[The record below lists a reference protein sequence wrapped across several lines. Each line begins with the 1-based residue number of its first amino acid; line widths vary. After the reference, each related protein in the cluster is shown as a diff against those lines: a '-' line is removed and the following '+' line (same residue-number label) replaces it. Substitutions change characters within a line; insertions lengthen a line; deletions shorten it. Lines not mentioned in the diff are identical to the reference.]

1 MRIVLNKM
9 GSHKNKLS
17 DILKKS
23 GLRYTRQRQAVL
35 DELNRIQDHR
45 DVEDIYFS
53 MKRKGLKVS
62 RATVYRTLE
71 LLVKHNL
78 VRRLNLGEGKYR
90 FENRESKHHDHIIC
104 LDCNKI
110 MEFMNDRIEK
120 LQEEVAEDHGFTLI
134 KHIFQLYGSCVDE
147 SCPNK

>member
-1 MRIVLNKM
+1 MRLILNKM
-9 GSHKNKLS
+9 VSNKGKLTN
-17 DILKKS
+17 ILKKS

-35 DELNRIQDHR
+35 DELNRTQDHR

-53 MKRKGLKVS
+53 IRNRGLNVS

-78 VRRLNLGEGKYR
+78 VRRLDLGEGKYR
-90 FENRESKHHDHIIC
+90 FESQGRKHHDHIIC

-110 MEFMNDRIEK
+110 MEFMNERIEG
-120 LQEEVAEDHGFTLI
+120 LQEEVAEEYGFTLT
-134 KHIFQLYGSCVDE
+134 KHVHQLFGHCMDE

>member
-1 MRIVLNKM
+1 M
-9 GSHKNKLS
+9 
-17 DILKKS
+17 
-23 GLRYTRQRQAVL
+23 
-35 DELNRIQDHR
+35 DELNRIQGHR

-53 MKRKGLKVS
+53 MKGKGLKVS

-78 VRRLNLGEGKYR
+78 VRRLDLGEGKYR

-110 MEFMNDRIEK
+110 MEFMNDQIEK
-120 LQEEVAEDHGFTLI
+120 LQEEVAEDHGFILI
-134 KHIFQLYGSCVDE
+134 KHIFQLYGSCMDE

>member
-1 MRIVLNKM
+1 MRLILNKM
-9 GSHKNKLS
+9 VSNKGKLTN
-17 DILKKS
+17 ILKKS

-35 DELNRIQDHR
+35 DELNRTQDHR
-45 DVEDIYFS
+45 DEEDIYFS
-53 MKRKGLKVS
+53 IRNRGLNVS

-78 VRRLNLGEGKYR
+78 VRRLDLGEGKYR
-90 FENRESKHHDHIIC
+90 FENQGREHHDHIIC

-110 MEFMNDRIEK
+110 MEFMNERIEV
-120 LQEEVAEDHGFTLI
+120 LQEEVAEEYGFTLT
-134 KHIFQLYGSCVDE
+134 KHVFQLYGNCLDE

>member
-1 MRIVLNKM
+1 MRLILNNMESQK
-9 GSHKNKLS
+9 SELTR
-17 DILKKS
+17 ILQKS

-35 DELNRIQDHR
+35 DELNRTQDHR

-53 MKRKGLKVS
+53 MRDKGLNVS

-71 LLVKHNL
+71 LLVKHHL
-78 VRRLNLGEGKYR
+78 VRRLDLGEGKYR
-90 FENRESKHHDHIIC
+90 FENRKEKHHDHIIC

-110 MEFMNDRIEK
+110 MEFVNERIEE
-120 LQEEVAEDHGFTLI
+120 LQEEVAEEYGFILT
-134 KHIFQLYGSCVDE
+134 KHVHQLFGHCLDE

>member
-1 MRIVLNKM
+1 MRLILNKM
-9 GSHKNKLS
+9 VSNKGKLTN
-17 DILKKS
+17 ILKKS

-35 DELNRIQDHR
+35 DELNRTRDHR

-53 MKRKGLKVS
+53 IRNRGLNVS

-78 VRRLNLGEGKYR
+78 VRRLDLGEGKYR
-90 FENRESKHHDHIIC
+90 FENQGREHHDHIIC

-110 MEFMNDRIEK
+110 MEFMNDRIEE
-120 LQEEVAEDHGFTLI
+120 LQEEVAEEYGFTLA
-134 KHIFQLYGSCVDE
+134 KHVHQLFGHCLDE

>member
-1 MRIVLNKM
+1 MA
-9 GSHKNKLS
+9 SHKNKLT
-17 DILKKS
+17 DILQKS

-35 DELNRIQDHR
+35 DELNRGQDHR
-45 DVEDIYFS
+45 DVEEIYFS
-53 MKRKGLKVS
+53 MKERGLNIS

-71 LLVKHNL
+71 LLVKYNL
-78 VRRLNLGEGKYR
+78 VRRLYLGEGKYR
-90 FENRESKHHDHIIC
+90 FENREGKHHDHIIC

-110 MEFMNDRIEK
+110 MEFMNDQIEL
-120 LQEEVAEDHGFTLI
+120 LQEEVAEEYGFTLI

>member
-1 MRIVLNKM
+1 MRIILNKM
-9 GSHKNKLS
+9 VSHKNKLT
-17 DILKKS
+17 DILQKS

-35 DELNRIQDHR
+35 DELNRVQDHR
-45 DVEDIYFS
+45 DVEEIYFS
-53 MKRKGLKVS
+53 MKERGLNVS

-71 LLVKHNL
+71 LLVKYNL

-90 FENRESKHHDHIIC
+90 FENREGKHHDHIIC

-110 MEFMNDRIEK
+110 MEFMNDRIEM
-120 LQEEVAEDHGFTLI
+120 LQEEVAEEYGFTLT
-134 KHIFQLYGSCVDE
+134 KHVFQLYGHCLDE

>member
-1 MRIVLNKM
+1 MRLILNKM
-9 GSHKNKLS
+9 VSNKGKLTN
-17 DILKKS
+17 ILKKS

-35 DELNRIQDHR
+35 DELNLTQDHR

-53 MKRKGLKVS
+53 IRNRGLNVS

-78 VRRLNLGEGKYR
+78 VRRLDLGEGKYR
-90 FENRESKHHDHIIC
+90 FENRGGKHHDHIIC

-110 MEFMNDRIEK
+110 MEFMNERIEV
-120 LQEEVAEDHGFTLI
+120 LQEEVAEEYGFSLT
-134 KHIFQLYGSCVDE
+134 KHVHQLFGHCLDE

>member
-1 MRIVLNKM
+1 MRIILNKM
-9 GSHKNKLS
+9 VSNKGKLTN
-17 DILKKS
+17 ILQKS

-35 DELNRIQDHR
+35 DELNRTQDHR

-53 MKRKGLKVS
+53 IRNRGLNVS

-78 VRRLNLGEGKYR
+78 VRRLDLGEGKYR
-90 FENRESKHHDHIIC
+90 FENQGRKHHDHIIC

-110 MEFMNDRIEK
+110 MEFMNDRIEM
-120 LQEEVAEDHGFTLI
+120 LQEEVAEEYGFTLI
-134 KHIFQLYGSCVDE
+134 KHVFQLYGKCLDE

>member
-1 MRIVLNKM
+1 MRLILNKM
-9 GSHKNKLS
+9 VSNKGKLTN
-17 DILKKS
+17 ILKKS

-35 DELNRIQDHR
+35 DELNRTQDHR

-53 MKRKGLKVS
+53 IRNRGLNVS

-78 VRRLNLGEGKYR
+78 VRRLDLGEGKYR
-90 FENRESKHHDHIIC
+90 FENQGRKHHDHIIC

-110 MEFMNDRIEK
+110 MEFMNERISYI
-120 LQEEVAEDHGFTLI
+120 T
-134 KHIFQLYGSCVDE
+134 S
-147 SCPNK
+147 